1 MGFRRKRSGGGGGGG
16 GGKSGQWMGFMA
28 IIMGIVALIINL
40 IMFNVGI
47 GALDDAYTAAATYTE
62 QIGLLDIMGI
72 WGMVIFLIFVAAGI
86 AALTGGS
93 VMQWRKAVAGSWMD
107 VFMVAIMGGVTLV
120 IALILNGIAQTTLH
134 TAYLAAN
141 ATVNKAHFT
150 GLLDIMGIWGMVIFV
165 SLMAAGIAQIAAAAY
180 GSYKHLAGKM

>member
-28 IIMGIVALIINL
+28 IIMGIVALII
-40 IMFNVGI
+40 
-47 GALDDAYTAAATYTE
+47 T
-62 QIGLLDIMGI
+62 
-72 WGMVIFLIFVAAGI
+72 
-86 AALTGGS
+86 
-93 VMQWRKAVAGSWMD
+93 
-107 VFMVAIMGGVTLV
+107 
-120 IALILNGIAQTTLH
+120 LILNGIAQTTLH

>member
-40 IMFNVGI
+40 IMFVVGI

-62 QIGLLDIMGI
+62 Q
-72 WGMVIFLIFVAAGI
+72 
-86 AALTGGS
+86 
-93 VMQWRKAVAGSWMD
+93 
-107 VFMVAIMGGVTLV
+107 
-120 IALILNGIAQTTLH
+120 
-134 TAYLAAN
+134 
-141 ATVNKAHFT
+141 T
-150 GLLDIMGIWGMVIFV
+150 GLTDIMGIWGMVIFV
-165 SLMAAGIAQIAAAAY
+165 ALVAAGISQIAAAAY

>member
-72 WGMVIFLIFVAAGI
+72 WGMVIF
-86 AALTGGS
+86 
-93 VMQWRKAVAGSWMD
+93 
-107 VFMVAIMGGVTLV
+107 
-120 IALILNGIAQTTLH
+120 
-134 TAYLAAN
+134 
-141 ATVNKAHFT
+141 
-150 GLLDIMGIWGMVIFV
+150 V